1 MAGAHTRKKDMPLGK
16 RRIFLLGA
24 LLVAALAAVVLFLVF
39 FLKPGADGDLA
50 ATSVESLSSVAS
62 APASSSSP
70 EETTAPVTTEPP
82 ATSEPVTS
90 APPVTSKAKP
100 VTSAPPASEEPAAG
114 IDSIPYD
121 PGDWALRLVNFETPL
136 DGEFDPGLTKI
147 KSKYNPN
154 GLKFDS
160 RAVEAVNIMCDAAR
174 ADGVTLTV
182 ISAYRTISKQNSLY
196 NNKVD
201 RLVNAG
207 YDREEAL
214 VEAATAVAR
223 PGTSEHHLGLA
234 VDFNS
239 VEQDFENT
247 KAGKWLR
254 QHAAE
259 YGFIMRYP
267 SGKKDITGV
276 IYEPWHFRFVGRKH
290 AAAIEEMGVCLEE
303 YLDYLGK

>member
-1 MAGAHTRKKDMPLGK
+1 MGGMHRGKKQNQSRKKV
-16 RRIFLLGA
+16 II
-24 LLVAALAAVVLFLVF
+24 LAIILAVVLTAVVLA
-39 FLKPGADGDLA
+39 LILLDPGKKQEPASTSSSPT
-50 ATSVESLSSVAS
+50 TSVTAS
-62 APASSSSP
+62 APSSEPIASSSQPLS
-70 EETTAPVTTEPP
+70 
-82 ATSEPVTS
+82 TS
-90 APPVTSKAKP
+90 APLTSVPPSSPPAVTSKLSSSSKKM
-100 VTSAPPASEEPAAG
+100 VTSKEPEAN

-121 PGDWALRLVNFETPL
+121 PGDWALKLVNFEMPL
-136 DGEFDPGLTKI
+136 EDEFDPGLSKI

-160 RAVEAVNIMCDAAR
+160 RAVDALNIMCDAAKK
-174 ADGVTLTV
+174 DGVTLTV

-207 YDREEAL
+207 YSREDAL

-254 QHAAE
+254 QHASE

-267 SGKKDITGV
+267 SEKKDITGV

-290 AAAIEEMGVCLEE
+290 AAAITQSGLCLEE
-303 YLDYLGK
+303 YLESIGK